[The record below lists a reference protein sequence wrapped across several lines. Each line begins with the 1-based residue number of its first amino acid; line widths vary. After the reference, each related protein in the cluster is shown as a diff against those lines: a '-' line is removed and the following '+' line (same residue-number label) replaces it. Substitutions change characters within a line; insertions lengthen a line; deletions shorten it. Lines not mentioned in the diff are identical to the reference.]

1 MTAKIKFA
9 EPFEPVPLPKEA
21 VRVNVARTLDDL
33 MQAMAIRSVVYMG
46 EQLCPY
52 DEEFDGNDLAGA
64 THLIARIGS
73 QPVGVVRL
81 RWFCDFAKLERLT
94 VLPHCRG
101 GAVPR
106 ALLEA
111 AFELAAKKGY
121 RQIMGHTQVRLAP
134 VLMRLGKVKI
144 RPGRAKFKFSD
155 HEYVETIRELTPP
168 EDAVT
173 IDSDPMTIL
182 RPEGAWDRPGVLD
195 HSTTRPATNP
205 HLKPIRP
212 SC

>member
-1 MTAKIKFA
+1 MTAKIALA
-9 EPFEPVPLPKEA
+9 EPYEPVALPKEA
-21 VRVNVARTLDDL
+21 ISVTVARTLDDL
-33 MQAMAIRSVVYMG
+33 MQVMSIRSVVYMG
-46 EQLCPY
+46 EQFCPY
-52 DEEFDGNDLAGA
+52 EEEFDGNDIAGA

-73 QPVGVVRL
+73 QPAGVVRL
-81 RWFCDFAKLERLT
+81 RWFADFAKLERLT

-106 ALLEA
+106 ALLDA

-134 VLMRLGKVKI
+134 VLMRLGKVKV
-144 RPGRAKFKFSD
+144 RAGRKRFTFSD

-168 EDAVT
+168 DDAVT
-173 IDSDPMTIL
+173 IDSDPLVVL

-195 HSTTRPATNP
+195 RSVARPATNP
-205 HLKPIRP
+205 H
-212 SC
+212 